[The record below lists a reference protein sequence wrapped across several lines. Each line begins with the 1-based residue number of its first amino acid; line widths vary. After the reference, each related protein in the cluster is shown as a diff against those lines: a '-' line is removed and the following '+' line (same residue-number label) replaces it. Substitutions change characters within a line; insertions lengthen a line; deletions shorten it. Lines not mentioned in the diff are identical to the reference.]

1 MENIESAKSYDM
13 IGRAL
18 SQILEKGTTGDI
30 PMQVTN
36 QVWDIQSLPIY
47 SWGLRI

>member
-13 IGRAL
+13 IIGAL
-18 SQILEKGTTGDI
+18 SHILEKGITGDI

-36 QVWDIQSLPIY
+36 QV
-47 SWGLRI
+47 